1 MQDAKCKLLSVRW
14 CGDASEEEDE
24 HGDDRFEIRR
34 GQLCL
39 KICMFTAVEGYW
51 SFLIA
56 RVILG
61 SSIHIVFSVFYVL
74 VQVKPSQ
81 YASKVSVRVE
91 AFDGSF
97 SFAFWSNLHNMQAK
111 SHPCW
116 SSRRFFLVCL
126 TTILPPQ
133 PSSNGATYGSKKRL
147 FASCRWRLII
157 CDWSS
162 CFE

>member
-1 MQDAKCKLLSVRW
+1 
-14 CGDASEEEDE
+14 
-24 HGDDRFEIRR
+24 
-34 GQLCL
+34 
-39 KICMFTAVEGYW
+39 MFTAVEGYW

-97 SFAFWSNLHNMQAK
+97 SFASRQFCRLSQAAMVQLTGRTRDYLLHA
-111 SHPCW
+111 
-116 SSRRFFLVCL
+116 VD
-126 TTILPPQ
+126 
-133 PSSNGATYGSKKRL
+133 A
-147 FASCRWRLII
+147 
-157 CDWSS
+157 
-162 CFE
+162 